1 MVTSMDAATRF
12 TLLDALF
19 AEARD
24 LPDDALRGF
33 LSDVQ
38 DPSLRAELNELILQ
52 DRAGTPTIRA
62 LLDIGIVLDE
72 ASEPTPIPETI
83 GGYAVLS
90 LVGHGK
96 RNCVARATT
105 RNGPN
110 CRGEGAGE
118 RCLESR
124 CAFAIPTR
132 GPLAWAP

>member
-33 LSDVQ
+33 LSNVQ

-90 LVGHGK
+90 LVGHGASGI
-96 RNCVARATT
+96 VLRAQQPETD
-105 RNGPN
+105 
-110 CRGEGAGE
+110 
-118 RCLESR
+118 
-124 CAFAIPTR
+124 
-132 GPLAWAP
+132 